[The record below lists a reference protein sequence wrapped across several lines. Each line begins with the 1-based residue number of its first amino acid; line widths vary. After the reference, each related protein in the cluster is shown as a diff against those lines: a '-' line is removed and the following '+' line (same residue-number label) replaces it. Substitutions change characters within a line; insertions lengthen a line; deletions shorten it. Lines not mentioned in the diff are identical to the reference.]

1 MTENEFLLQDRIAKI
16 RSVNEQ
22 HDLLNNAYI
31 SFSGGKDSTVLSHLM
46 DEALPGNKIP
56 RLFLNTGI
64 EYGLVLKFVR
74 EVAEKDDR
82 IHIYTVG
89 KNIRKTLD
97 EVGYPFKSKEH
108 AQRVHDFKHCKKVW
122 DKLLKYFGLMDGD
135 IYQTCPKILR
145 YQITDE
151 CKLNISDRCC
161 FEFKKKPVMDY
172 MKESGKF
179 ITITGIMRTD
189 KGLRSNINCVSF
201 DKNNKLKKFHPM
213 APLNPDFEKWYIE
226 TRNIKLCELYYP
238 PYNFLGT
245 GCKGC
250 PFNPNLEEDLFT
262 LGQLLP
268 NERKQCE
275 YIWKPVYD
283 EYRRIGYR
291 LSKIDEDKLFDW

>member
-16 RSVNEQ
+16 KSVNEQ

-31 SFSGGKDSTVLSHLM
+31 SFSGGKDSTVLSYLM

-64 EYGLVLKFVR
+64 EYSLVLKFVR
-74 EVAEKDDR
+74 EMARTDDR
-82 IHIYTVG
+82 IYIYTVG
-89 KNIRKTLD
+89 KDIRKTLD

-108 AQRVHDFKHCKKVW
+108 AQRVKEYKHAKKPC
-122 DKLLKYFGLMDGD
+122 DKILKYFGLMEGE
-135 IYQTCPKILR
+135 IYRPCPDRLK

-161 FEFKKKPVMDY
+161 FEFKKKPAVEY
-172 MKESGKF
+172 GKKF
-179 ITITGIMRTD
+179 GKSITITGIMRAD
-189 KGLRSNINCVSF
+189 EGLRSNINCILL

-268 NERKQCE
+268 KERKQCE